1 MEKYEQLLK
10 DNNQTH
16 LQKYISMCN
25 KTQKQQLIKEI
36 ENIDFKQLNNLYK
49 ISKKPVKIE
58 KGIIIEHIS
67 CTDKYRI
74 DEDRYNQ
81 LKNVGENVIKN
92 NHYAVVTMAG
102 GQGTRLGH
110 DGPKGTFLL
119 GVDPEPKYL
128 FQLIAENLIRHNEE
142 YGITLNWYIM
152 TSTENNDQTISFFK
166 EHKYF
171 GYNPKYIKFFE
182 QGNLPLLLE
191 DGRLIVDE
199 GFHIK
204 LAADGNGCIYKAM
217 KENGILADMEAKG
230 IDWIFIGA
238 VDNALL
244 NMVDPLLVGLTIE
257 DGNEIG
263 SKSVP
268 KINAK
273 EKVGVFCKKDGKPG
287 VIEYSELPEVMA
299 EEVDED
305 GGLLYG
311 ESHIMC
317 NLYSLSALKKIASK
331 NLPYH
336 SANKKASF
344 MDENG
349 NMIKVVTEPNG
360 YKYEAFIFDGFNY
373 FKDISILRGK
383 REDDFAP
390 IKNALGVDS
399 PETATKLYNDF
410 WATHKSQN
418 QMH

>member
-1 MEKYEQLLK
+1 MEKYKQILK

-16 LQKYISMCN
+16 LQKYIDMCN
-25 KTQKQQLIKEI
+25 EEERKNLIKEI
-36 ENIDFKQLNNLYK
+36 ESIDFDKLNKLYK
-49 ISKKPVKIE
+49 ISKRPIKIE
-58 KGIIIEHIS
+58 KGLIIEHI
-67 CTDKYRI
+67 TFKDKYKLS
-74 DEDRYNQ
+74 EDKYNE
-81 LKNVGENVIKN
+81 LKDLGEDIIKN

-110 DGPKGTFLL
+110 DGPKGSFLL
-119 GVDPEPKYL
+119 DVKPEPKYL
-128 FQLIAENLIRHNEE
+128 FQILAENLIRHNQN

-152 TSTENNDQTISFFK
+152 TSTENNDQTIEFFK
-166 EHKYF
+166 KHNYF
-171 GYNPKYIKFFE
+171 GYDPSYIKFFV
-182 QGNLPLLLE
+182 QGNLPLLFE
-191 DGRLIVDE
+191 DGRLIVDK
-199 GFHIK
+199 GYHIK

-217 KENGILADMEAKG
+217 KEAGILDDMESKG
-230 IDWIFIGA
+230 IKWIFIGS

-244 NMVDPLLVGLTIE
+244 NMVDPLLIGLTIKE
-257 DGNEIG
+257 GNEIG
-263 SKSVP
+263 SKSVAKANP
-268 KINAK
+268 K

-287 VIEYSELPEVMA
+287 VIEYSELPEAMA

-305 GGLLYG
+305 GELLYG

-317 NLYSLSALKKIASK
+317 NLYSLSALKTIASK

-336 SANKKASF
+336 SANKKAPY

-349 NMIKVVTEPNG
+349 EIVKVTEPNG

-373 FKDISILRGK
+373 FKEISILRGK

-390 IKNALGVDS
+390 VKNAEGVDS

-418 QMH
+418 ERQ

>member
-1 MEKYEQLLK
+1 MEKYKQILK

-16 LQKYISMCN
+16 LQKYIDMCN
-25 KTQKQQLIKEI
+25 EEERKNLIKEI
-36 ENIDFKQLNNLYK
+36 ESIDFDKLNKLYK
-49 ISKKPVKIE
+49 ISKRPIKIE
-58 KGIIIEHIS
+58 KGLIIEHIAFK
-67 CTDKYRI
+67 DKYKLS
-74 DEDRYNQ
+74 EDKYNE
-81 LKNVGENVIKN
+81 LKDLGEDIIKN

-110 DGPKGTFLL
+110 DGPKGSFLL
-119 GVDPEPKYL
+119 DVKPEPKYL
-128 FQLIAENLIRHNEE
+128 FQILAENLIRHNQN

-152 TSTENNDQTISFFK
+152 TSTENNDQTVEFFK
-166 EHKYF
+166 KHDYF
-171 GYNPKYIKFFE
+171 GYDPSYIKFFE
-182 QGNLPLLLE
+182 QGNLPLLFE
-191 DGRLIVDE
+191 DGRLIVDK
-199 GFHIK
+199 GYHIK

-217 KENGILADMEAKG
+217 KEAGILDDMESKG
-230 IDWIFIGA
+230 IKWIFIGS

-244 NMVDPLLVGLTIE
+244 NMVDPILIGLTIKE
-257 DGNEIG
+257 GNEIG
-263 SKSVP
+263 SKSVAKANP
-268 KINAK
+268 K

-287 VIEYSELPEVMA
+287 VIEYSELPEAMA

-305 GGLLYG
+305 GELLYG

-317 NLYSLSALKKIASK
+317 NLYSLSALKIIASK

-336 SANKKASF
+336 SANKKAPY

-349 NMIKVVTEPNG
+349 EIVKVTEPNG

-373 FKDISILRGK
+373 FKEISILRGK

-390 IKNALGVDS
+390 VKNAEGVDS

-418 QMH
+418 ERQ

>member
-1 MEKYEQLLK
+1 LEKYKQILK

-16 LQKYISMCN
+16 LQKYIDMCN
-25 KTQKQQLIKEI
+25 EEERKNLIKEI
-36 ENIDFKQLNNLYK
+36 ESIDFDKLNKLYK
-49 ISKKPVKIE
+49 ISKRPIKIE
-58 KGIIIEHIS
+58 KGLIIEHIAFK
-67 CTDKYRI
+67 DKYKLS
-74 DEDRYNQ
+74 EDKYNE
-81 LKNVGENVIKN
+81 LKDLGEDIIKN

-110 DGPKGTFLL
+110 DGPKGSFLL
-119 GVDPEPKYL
+119 DVKPEPKYL
-128 FQLIAENLIRHNEE
+128 FQILAENLIRHNQN

-152 TSTENNDQTISFFK
+152 TSTENNDQTVEFFEK
-166 EHKYF
+166 HNYF
-171 GYNPKYIKFFE
+171 GYDPSYIKFFE
-182 QGNLPLLLE
+182 QGNLPLLFE
-191 DGRLIVDE
+191 DGRLIVDK
-199 GFHIK
+199 GYHIK

-217 KENGILADMEAKG
+217 KEAGILDDMESKG
-230 IDWIFIGA
+230 IKWIFIGS

-244 NMVDPLLVGLTIE
+244 NMVDPLLIGLTIKE
-257 DGNEIG
+257 GNEIG
-263 SKSVP
+263 SKSVAKANP
-268 KINAK
+268 K

-287 VIEYSELPEVMA
+287 VIEYSELPEAMA

-305 GGLLYG
+305 GELLYG

-317 NLYSLSALKKIASK
+317 NLYSLSALKIIASK

-336 SANKKASF
+336 SANKKAPY

-349 NMIKVVTEPNG
+349 EIVKVTEPNG

-373 FKDISILRGK
+373 FKEISILRGK

-390 IKNALGVDS
+390 VKNAEGVDS

-418 QMH
+418 ERQ

>member
-36 ENIDFKQLNNLYK
+36 ENIDFKQLNSLYK

-74 DEDRYNQ
+74 DEERYNQ

-128 FQLIAENLIRHNEE
+128 FQLLAENLIRHNEE

-305 GGLLYG
+305 GELLYG

-399 PETATKLYNDF
+399 PETATKLYNNF
-410 WATHKSQN
+410 WSTHKSQN
-418 QMH
+418 QIH

>member
-1 MEKYEQLLK
+1 
-10 DNNQTH
+10 
-16 LQKYISMCN
+16 MCN

-74 DEDRYNQ
+74 DEERYNQ

-119 GVDPEPKYL
+119 GVEPEPKYL
-128 FQLIAENLIRHNEE
+128 FQLLAENLIRHNKA

-191 DGRLIVDE
+191 DGKLIVDE

-268 KINAK
+268 KINPK

-305 GGLLYG
+305 GELLYG

-373 FKDISILRGK
+373 FREISILRGK

-418 QMH
+418 QIH

>member
-74 DEDRYNQ
+74 DKERYNQ

-119 GVDPEPKYL
+119 GVEPEPKYL
-128 FQLIAENLIRHNEE
+128 FQLLAENLIRHNKA

-418 QMH
+418 QIH

>member
-16 LQKYISMCN
+16 LQKYINMCN
-25 KTQKQQLIKEI
+25 KTQKQQIIKEI
-36 ENIDFKQLNNLYK
+36 ESIDFKQLNSLYK

-74 DEDRYNQ
+74 DEERYNQ

-119 GVDPEPKYL
+119 GVEPEPKYL
-128 FQLIAENLIRHNEE
+128 FQLLAENLIRHNKA

-191 DGRLIVDE
+191 DGKLIVDE

-268 KINAK
+268 KINPK

-305 GGLLYG
+305 GELLYG

-418 QMH
+418 QIH

>member
-1 MEKYEQLLK
+1 MEKYKQILK

-16 LQKYISMCN
+16 LQKYIEMCN
-25 KTQKQQLIKEI
+25 ENQRKQLIKEI
-36 ENIDFKQLNNLYK
+36 ENIDFDKLNKLYK
-49 ISKKPVKIE
+49 MSKRPIKIE
-58 KGIIIEHIS
+58 KGLIIEHVS
-67 CTDKYRI
+67 FKDKYRLT
-74 DEDRYNQ
+74 EEQ
-81 LKNVGENVIKN
+81 FEALKNVGENVIKN

-110 DGPKGTFLL
+110 DGPKGSFLL
-119 GVDPEPKYL
+119 DVKPKPKFL
-128 FQLIAENLIRHNEE
+128 FQILAENLIKHNKE

-152 TSTENNDQTISFFK
+152 TSTENNKQTVEFFK
-166 EHKYF
+166 EHDYF
-171 GYNPKYIKFFE
+171 GYDKNYIKFFV
-182 QGNLPLLLE
+182 QGNLPLLFE
-191 DGRLIVDE
+191 DGKLIVDK

-217 KENGILADMEAKG
+217 KESGILYDMKQKG
-230 IDWIFIGA
+230 IDWIFIGS

-244 NMVDPLLVGLTIE
+244 NMVDPLLVGLTIIE
-257 DGNEIG
+257 GNEIG
-263 SKSVP
+263 SKSVAKANP
-268 KINAK
+268 K

-305 GGLLYG
+305 GDLLYG

-317 NLYSLSALKKIASK
+317 NLYSLSALNIIASK

-336 SANKKASF
+336 SANKKAPY
-344 MDENG
+344 MNENG
-349 NMIKVVTEPNG
+349 EIVKVTEPNG

-373 FKDISILRGK
+373 FKEISILRGK

-390 IKNALGVDS
+390 VKNAEGVDS

-418 QMH
+418 QM

>member
-74 DEDRYNQ
+74 DEERYNQ

-128 FQLIAENLIRHNEE
+128 FQLLAENLIRHNEE

-373 FKDISILRGK
+373 FREISILRGK

-418 QMH
+418 QIH

>member
-128 FQLIAENLIRHNEE
+128 FQLLAENLIRHNEE

-399 PETATKLYNDF
+399 PETATKLYNNF
-410 WATHKSQN
+410 WSTHKSQN
-418 QMH
+418 QIH

>member
-1 MEKYEQLLK
+1 MERYEQLLK

-74 DEDRYNQ
+74 DEGRYNQ

-128 FQLIAENLIRHNEE
+128 FQLLAENLIRHNEE

-418 QMH
+418 QIH